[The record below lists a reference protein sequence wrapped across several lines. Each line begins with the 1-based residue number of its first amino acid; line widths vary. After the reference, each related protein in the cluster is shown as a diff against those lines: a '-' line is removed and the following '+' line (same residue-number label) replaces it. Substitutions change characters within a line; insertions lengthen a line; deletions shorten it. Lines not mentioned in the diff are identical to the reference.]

1 MEFEGTETVPVERS
15 AAWDLTTD
23 PAVLTTCVMGAEE
36 IAGVSEDR
44 YEGVIRQRITGIDV
58 ALDGEVRIEE
68 RDPPGWLRFTG
79 TGTDARTGSRMD
91 ADVTVTLRDEGRATE
106 LAYDV
111 EVTFTGRLA
120 TMGSRVLRRQVRA
133 NVETY
138 FENLVDRVEAHA

>member
-15 AAWDLTTD
+15 AAWDLVTD
-23 PAVLTTCVMGAEE
+23 PAVLTACVMGAEE
-36 IAGVSEDR
+36 ISRASEDR

-68 RDPPGWLRFTG
+68 RERPEWLRFTG
-79 TGTDARTGSRMD
+79 TGTDSRTGSRMD
-91 ADVTVTLRDEGRATE
+91 ADVTVTLTGEGAATE

-111 EVTFTGRLA
+111 DVTFTGRLA

-138 FENLVDRVEAHA
+138 FENLVDRVGARA